1 MLAISIPSS
10 ITRNPLIGCGTGYFS
25 VFTDPTSCEC
35 EICPFGKY
43 NDKQNA
49 QSCTACPSGYTTSEV
64 GSTSSSQCHIGK
76 KISQSTIIM
85 NLPLNFC
92 CQMSKASSYKRR

>member
-10 ITRNPLIGCGTGYFS
+10 ITRNSLIGCGTGYFS
-25 VFTDPTSCEC
+25 VYTDPTSCEC

-49 QSCTACPSGYTTSEV
+49 QSCTPCPSGYTTSEE

-76 KISQSTIIM
+76 KSSQSMKVI
-85 NLPLNFC
+85 NLHLNFC
-92 CQMSKASSYKRR
+92 EQD